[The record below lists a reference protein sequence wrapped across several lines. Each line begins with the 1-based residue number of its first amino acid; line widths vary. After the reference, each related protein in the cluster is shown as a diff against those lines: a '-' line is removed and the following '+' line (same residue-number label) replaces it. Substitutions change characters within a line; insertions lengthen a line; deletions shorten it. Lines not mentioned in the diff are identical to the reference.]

1 MINNIFIHSVK
12 NQNKILIIIVIQYY
26 IIKNVLYGCGSLKF
40 PIQVQVELCTACAY
54 VCMHVHVC
62 ECEDLKVFFQFETM
76 FYYLCL

>member
-1 MINNIFIHSVK
+1 M
-12 NQNKILIIIVIQYY
+12 
-26 IIKNVLYGCGSLKF
+26 LYGCGSLKF